1 MAEVQAQ
8 ISYLNRS
15 DLYLREKPFIASVPF
30 LVADGPNSN
39 IDETKHEVS
48 IHDVRG
54 SEKNF
59 TLPVYGFQYIQHEFV
74 AKPEKSV
81 DGPAHPFI
89 GEVVRLLKDL
99 LKPKEVVVYDCNV
112 RRIGNL
118 DFFQPATSVHIDHSA
133 RNAQFRFQEALEPYK
148 DLKFGRWQAYTVW
161 CPLDHPVTDW
171 PLAVCD
177 SRTVDAEEDLESVDT
192 VLPHRVNEIYHLR
205 RNPKHQWYYLS
216 GQRPDEPLIMK
227 IYDSETNESRF
238 CPHASFRDVT
248 GAVGPPRNSIDVR
261 AFVVY

>member
-112 RRIGNL
+112 L
-118 DFFQPATSVHIDHSA
+118 QPSAISMIDTKASPGTPHWQLGLFPA
-133 RNAQFRFQEALEPYK
+133 GH
-148 DLKFGRWQAYTVW
+148 FGPHW
-161 CPLDHPVTDW
+161 C
-171 PLAVCD
+171 A
-177 SRTVDAEEDLESVDT
+177 
-192 VLPHRVNEIYHLR
+192 I
-205 RNPKHQWYYLS
+205 
-216 GQRPDEPLIMK
+216 
-227 IYDSETNESRF
+227 
-238 CPHASFRDVT
+238 
-248 GAVGPPRNSIDVR
+248 
-261 AFVVY
+261 